1 MKLSLIFSS
10 IVVLLT
16 SVHAELSVSYD
27 TRYDDASQ
35 SLSTVACSD
44 GSNGLLT
51 RGFSTFGSLP
61 GFAKI
66 GGGPAVLG
74 YNSPNCGSCWELTW
88 TNAQGVPKSIDI
100 LLIDVAS
107 PNFNIAKAAMN
118 ELTDNQA
125 ESLGRVD
132 VSAVQVPSSKCGL

>member
-16 SVHAELSVSYD
+16 SVHADLSVSYD
-27 TRYDDASQ
+27 TRYDDANQ

-51 RGFSTFGSLP
+51 RGFTTFGSLP
-61 GFAKI
+61 NFPKI
-66 GGGPAVLG
+66 GGGPAVMN
-74 YNSPNCGSCWELTW
+74 YNSPNCGSCWQLTYLGP
-88 TNAQGVPKSIDI
+88 QGVKKSINI

-107 PNFNIAKAAMN
+107 NYNIALEAMN

-125 ESLGRVD
+125 ESLGRVS
-132 VSAVQVPSSKCGL
+132 VTAVQLSPSDCGL